1 MSLNDNN
8 NDMSHDMPH
17 GAEDNSLPK
26 LHEMT
31 PDEAI
36 ARLRSH
42 GRLKDIIIRGTVRLT
57 GEFPQG
63 VKLDNCTIRRL
74 QIGGVAITGE
84 LQVVGCQIRTFRFIE
99 KSKLAGNVIIKST
112 KIGRLGMMKST
123 FESAFRLEESTV
135 TDGLRIGRCEFHGQ
149 VRLWNTRFEC
159 WVDFLSCKFHG
170 EADFRSF
177 HANEGFVIQRSRFED
192 TFLMRGATVAKKFDL
207 GSSYFAGLV
216 DFSKAKFHD
225 FAYMDRMEQGEEQR
239 FAFENTIA
247 DRMLLRTEQLEGRLA
262 SVQAKRWEEAAQE
275 YGMLK
280 RNFETLHRYDDEDW
294 AFYQFKVC
302 QRRAR
307 ARKSLNPFRR
317 AMQLLD
323 YVLLDLG
330 CGYGTRPFRAVG
342 SALVIMV
349 ICAIF
354 FMVGIGCFDV
364 STPPI
369 DGQPME
375 SWANRTIYGFTTSV
389 SVFTSGFSCEQL
401 NNASGWVLLPLS
413 IEALLGT
420 LLWGLFIVAFSR
432 KVIR

>member
-1 MSLNDNN
+1 MSLNENN
-8 NDMSHDMPH
+8 HDAPR
-17 GAEDNSLPK
+17 ADADQTLPK
-26 LHEMT
+26 LHEMD
-31 PDEAI
+31 PIPAI
-36 ARLRSH
+36 QTLREK
-42 GRLKDIIIRGTVRLT
+42 GTLKDVMIRGSVRLS

-63 VKLDNCTIRRL
+63 VKLDNCTVRRL
-74 QIGGVAITGE
+74 QIGEVQISGDMTM
-84 LQVVGCQIRTFRFIE
+84 VGCNIRTLRFVE
-99 KSKLAGNVIIKST
+99 KSHLSGNVIIKST

-123 FESAFRLEESTV
+123 FDAAFRLEESTV
-135 TDGLRIGRCEFHGQ
+135 TDGLRIGRCQFDGQ
-149 VRLWNTRFEC
+149 VRLWNTRFHC
-159 WVDFLSCKFHG
+159 WVDFLDCKFAA

-177 HANEGFVIQRSRFED
+177 HADEGFVIQRSRFD
-192 TFLMRGATVAKKFDL
+192 DSFLMRGATVAKKFDL
-207 GSSYFAGLV
+207 GSSHFAGFV

-225 FAYMDRMEQGEEQR
+225 FAYMDRIEQGDDQR
-239 FAFENTIA
+239 FAFANTIA
-247 DRMLLRTEQLEGRLA
+247 DRMLLRPEQLAGRLA
-262 SVQAKRWEEAAQE
+262 AEQSGKWEEAAQE

-307 ARKSLNPFRR
+307 ARKSINPLRR
-317 AMQLLD
+317 TLQLLD
-323 YVLLDLG
+323 FVLLDLG

-342 SALVIMV
+342 SALVIMA
-349 ICAIF
+349 ICAVF

-375 SWANRTIYGFTTSV
+375 SWANRTIYGLTTSV